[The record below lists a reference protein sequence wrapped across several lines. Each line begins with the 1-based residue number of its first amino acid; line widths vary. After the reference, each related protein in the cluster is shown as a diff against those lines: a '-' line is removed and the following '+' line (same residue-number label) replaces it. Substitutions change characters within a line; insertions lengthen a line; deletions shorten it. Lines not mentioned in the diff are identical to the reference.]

1 MNTGVAPT
9 GKRGHIKFCFLYRK
23 VYVTTGIIVHLC
35 LTIGIREAK
44 MVRYGVRWPIVYGQR
59 FMISG
64 ESRGNG
70 ILRLSGVVFY
80 RSFGVVTRSSV
91 HMLHR

>member
-1 MNTGVAPT
+1 
-9 GKRGHIKFCFLYRK
+9 
-23 VYVTTGIIVHLC
+23 
-35 LTIGIREAK
+35 
-44 MVRYGVRWPIVYGQR
+44 MVRYGVRWPILYGQR

-70 ILRLSGVVFY
+70 ILRLSGVLY
-80 RSFGVVTRSSV
+80 YSLFGVVTRFSV